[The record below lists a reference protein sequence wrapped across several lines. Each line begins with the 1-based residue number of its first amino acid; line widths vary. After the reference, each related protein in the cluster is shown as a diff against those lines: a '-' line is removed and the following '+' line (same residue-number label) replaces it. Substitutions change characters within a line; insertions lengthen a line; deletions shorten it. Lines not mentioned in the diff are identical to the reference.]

1 MKRLTG
7 AMVLLML
14 LGAVAMAVP
23 VDLGLPANQWVNIDG
38 NGLFDQTPQPDPSDP
53 LAPAAPGTE
62 FFGIG
67 TISGVAL
74 LYPPNTELW
83 DPDDVTPG
91 TPDDFEMTFTFWD
104 AIVAT
109 SSVRQSV
116 NGLGETVLTYDLT
129 YNDGARVMLVQD
141 TTADYNTLGGPGL
154 FDLQDG
160 EYPTVYTLE
169 DAGYDS
175 DGLPDG
181 TSPKAV
187 TDDAGEEVFL
197 DMLLSNCY
205 STLTYNS
212 TWGWHGGTFIAN
224 TLEVIGG
231 SGAPQFQQFGGGD
244 AFILSILPVGNW
256 LYAADID
263 IQLQAVPA
271 PTALI
276 SLMTGLVCLGGFRF
290 RRWGRA
296 A

>member
-1 MKRLTG
+1 MKRAIG
-7 AMVLLML
+7 AVALLL
-14 LGAVAMAVP
+14 LFGAVAMAVP
-23 VDLGLPANQWVNIDG
+23 VDLGLPANQWVNFDG
-38 NGLFDQTPQPDPSDP
+38 NGLFDQTPQPDPLDP
-53 LAPAAPGTE
+53 LAPTVPGTE
-62 FFGIG
+62 FFGVG
-67 TISGVAL
+67 TISGVSL
-74 LYPPNTELW
+74 LFPPNTELW
-83 DPDDVTPG
+83 DPDDVTPLV
-91 TPDDFEMTFTFWD
+91 PNDFEMTFTFWD

-109 SSVRQSV
+109 SVRTSSL
-116 NGLGETVLTYDLT
+116 NPLGELVYTYELT

-141 TTADYNTLGGPGL
+141 STADYNTAGGPGA

-175 DGLPDG
+175 DGLLDI

-187 TDDAGEEVFL
+187 ADDAGEEVFL

-205 STLTYNS
+205 STLTYNFVH
-212 TWGWHGGTFIAN
+212 GWQGGTFIAN
-224 TLEVIGG
+224 TLQVIGG
-231 SGAPQFQQFGGGD
+231 SGSPQVQQFGGAD

-276 SLMTGLVCLGGFRF
+276 SLMTGLVCLGGYGFK
-290 RRWGRA
+290 RWGLA